1 MCNTLR
7 LTELDRTSFPEV
19 RDLVLAAEKEAATT
33 EPRQYPGYPLWP
45 LLRLR
50 PQRMASLQRTLVRR
64 RSSPE
69 LGTVL
74 PDRAALSR
82 LLLFAHGITGE
93 DHRGPV
99 PSSGGLQALELY
111 MVCFGGWLPAGLYH
125 YQRLSHSMAQLADGS
140 NREAWLDRVPSL
152 TRITGGALL
161 WVIVGDSQRLFHK
174 YGTRSDRFLLLE
186 AGHLMQNLC
195 LLSAGLNLTTVP
207 LGAFFESEITQEF
220 SLPESDRVLYMGV
233 CG

>member
-1 MCNTLR
+1 
-7 LTELDRTSFPEV
+7 
-19 RDLVLAAEKEAATT
+19 
-33 EPRQYPGYPLWP
+33 
-45 LLRLR
+45 
-50 PQRMASLQRTLVRR
+50 MASLQRTLVRR